1 MFWNMEL
8 SDFKYGKSLWV
19 NSYQSIQQIQGWSMV
34 CFCGSKYQNQTN
46 LALTAQGDEERQL
59 GIPVSPMCELGAPE
73 FLAAT
78 TVGCITAVGV

>member
-1 MFWNMEL
+1 
-8 SDFKYGKSLWV
+8 
-19 NSYQSIQQIQGWSMV
+19 MV